1 MRTLSIHPIEYL
13 RAHHPIR
20 YLRAQHPVEY
30 FRVHLDYEGIWTKLL
45 TSLQSLLKK
54 VFKSAKKIVVAVM
67 VLLIAS
73 FFVFLFIQLVEYYA
87 ATAHFYDAIT
97 SMVFPYLEP
106 LPMWM

>member
-1 MRTLSIHPIEYL
+1 MRTLSI
-13 RAHHPIR
+13 HPIR

-54 VFKSAKKIVVAVM
+54 VFELTKKAVVAVV

-73 FFVFLFIQLVEYYA
+73 FFVFLFIQLAENYA

>member
-13 RAHHPIR
+13 RAHHP
-20 YLRAQHPVEY
+20 VEY
-30 FRVHLDYEGIWTKLL
+30 LRVHLDYEGIWTKLL